1 MQRFLPFV
9 LLLIAAGIG
18 FGYIYP
24 TFNSS
29 IATEQ
34 QQISNYDGA
43 LKAAAQFQTKE
54 NDLITERN
62 AIPSSDLA
70 RLQEYL
76 PDNVNNIQ
84 LILDLDSL
92 ATKYGVSLSQFSLQ
106 ENASTDSTDSGSSAS
121 TTSSSDSSSDDPSL
135 QSSGSIDSLD
145 LSVQATGTYDAF
157 QAFLTAAELSL
168 RPLDITQI
176 DLKDSSTGVYTYG
189 MTFRI
194 YWLQ

>member
-1 MQRFLPFV
+1 MQRLLPLV

-18 FGYIYP
+18 FAYIYP
-24 TFNSS
+24 TFNGS

-34 QQISNYDGA
+34 QQITNYDGA
-43 LKAAAQFQTKE
+43 LKAAGDFQKKE

-62 AIPSSDLA
+62 AIPPASLA

-76 PDNVNNIQ
+76 PDGVNNIQ
-84 LILDLDSL
+84 LILDMNAL
-92 ATKYGVSLSQFSLQ
+92 ATRYGVALSGFSIQ
-106 ENASTDSTDSGSSAS
+106 DNGAPASPGSPDATSTSDGGGSPSIQ
-121 TTSSSDSSSDDPSL
+121 TT
-135 QSSGSIDSLD
+135 GVTDSLD
-145 LSVQATGTYDAF
+145 LSVQATATYPAF

-176 DLKDSSTGVYTYG
+176 SLTSTPTGVYTYA